1 MNSLWHKS
9 FTNDDIQAL
18 SVPMKIGILGTV
30 SDEGLPH
37 LTMLSTLQACTPE
50 KLTFGQFTEGLSK
63 GYVVDNPSIGFLV
76 MTLDKLV
83 WRGKAD
89 WSHKEK
95 DGPEFDMYNDIPMF
109 RYNAYFGVHTVHYL
123 SLVEQSGRER
133 LPMGRV
139 VWASIQTLLAKS
151 LQKKSSAEV
160 VLNSWTRALFSKLDN
175 LKFAGYIDDDGY
187 PVILPVIQAQP
198 LDAEHIVF
206 SFGAF
211 GDGLRKIPNGAPLA
225 IFGLTLDMEDVLLRG
240 EYLGVSKTA
249 GISYGSVKV
258 NWVYNSMPPVPG
270 QIFPPVP
277 LETVTEFLSPVD
289 MCKPKER

>member
-1 MNSLWHKS
+1 MEQTMISSQHKS

-30 SDEGLPH
+30 NEEGLPH
-37 LTMLSTLQACTPE
+37 LTMLSTLQASSPQR
-50 KLTFGQFTEGLSK
+50 LTFGQFTEGLSK
-63 GYVVDNPSIGFLV
+63 VYVVDNPKIGFLI

-83 WRGKAD
+83 WRGKAN

-95 DGPEFDMYNDIPMF
+95 AGPEFDMYNSIPMF

-123 SLVEQSGRER
+123 DLLEQSGREG
-133 LPMGRV
+133 LPMARV
-139 VWASIQTLLAKS
+139 VWAAVQTLVAKS
-151 LQKKSSAEV
+151 LQKKPPTIEV
-160 VLNSWTRALFSKLDN
+160 MNPWTRALFSKLDN
-175 LKFAGYIDDDGY
+175 LKFAGYIGDDGY
-187 PVILPVIQAQP
+187 PVIIPLIHAQP
-198 LDAEHIVF
+198 LNAEHIGF

-211 GDGLRKIPNGAPLA
+211 GEDLKKIPVGTPLA

-240 EYLGVSKTA
+240 EYLGAGKAA

-270 QIFPPVP
+270 QIFPPIP
-277 LETVTEFLSPVD
+277 LDVVREF
-289 MCKPKER
+289 

>member
-1 MNSLWHKS
+1 MEWKMNGLWQKS

-30 SDEGLPH
+30 NDEGLPH
-37 LTMLSTLQACTPE
+37 ITMLSTLQACAPQI
-50 KLTFGQFTEGLSK
+50 LTFGQFTEGLSK
-63 GYVVDNPSIGFLV
+63 GHVIDNPNIGFLII
-76 MTLDKLV
+76 TLDKLV
-83 WRGKAD
+83 WRGKAI

-95 DGPEFDMYNDIPMF
+95 DGPEFDMYNEIPMF

-123 SLVEQSGRER
+123 NLVEQSGQER

-139 VWASIQTLLAKS
+139 VWASIQTIVAKAI
-151 LQKKSSAEV
+151 QNKPPAED

-175 LKFAGYIDDDGY
+175 LKFAGYIGDDGY

-211 GDGLRKIPNGAPLA
+211 GDDLRKIPIGAPLA

-240 EYLGVSKTA
+240 EYLGASQAA

-270 QIFPPVP
+270 QIFPPVA
-277 LETVTEFLSPVD
+277 LESVSEF
-289 MCKPKER
+289 

>member
-1 MNSLWHKS
+1 MNSSGHNS
-9 FTNDDIQAL
+9 FSSDDIQAL

-30 SDEGLPH
+30 NGEGMPH
-37 LTMLSTLQACTPE
+37 LTMLSTLQASSPQI
-50 KLTFGQFTEGLSK
+50 LTFGQFTEGLSK
-63 GYVVDNPSIGFLV
+63 HHVVDNPKTGFLI
-76 MTLDKLV
+76 MTLDKLF

-95 DGPEFDMYNDIPMF
+95 AGPEYDMYNDIPMF

-123 SLVEQSGRER
+123 DLLEQSGRKR

-139 VWASIQTLLAKS
+139 VWASIQTLIAKAF
-151 LQKKSSAEV
+151 QKKSPTSE

-175 LKFAGYIDDDGY
+175 LKFVCYMGDDGY
-187 PVILPVIQAQP
+187 PVISPVIQAQP
-198 LDAEHIVF
+198 LDAEHIIF

-211 GDGLRKIPNGAPLA
+211 GDDFNKMPLGAPLA

-240 EYLGVSKTA
+240 EYLGVRKEA

-258 NWVYNSMPPVPG
+258 NWVYNAMPPVAG
-270 QIFPPVP
+270 QIYPPLA
-277 LETVTEFLSPVD
+277 LETVREF
-289 MCKPKER
+289 

>member
-1 MNSLWHKS
+1 MNSSGHNS
-9 FTNDDIQAL
+9 FSSDDIQAL

-30 SDEGLPH
+30 NGEGVPH
-37 LTMLSTLQACTPE
+37 LTMLSTLQASSSQI
-50 KLTFGQFTEGLSK
+50 LTFGQFTEGLSK
-63 GYVVDNPSIGFLV
+63 HHVVDNPKTSFLI
-76 MTLDKLV
+76 MTLNKLF

-95 DGPEFDMYNDIPMF
+95 AGPEYDMYNDIPMF

-123 SLVEQSGRER
+123 NLVEQSGCEQ

-139 VWASIQTLLAKS
+139 VWASIHTLIAKAI
-151 LQKKSSAEV
+151 QKKSPAAE

-175 LKFAGYIDDDGY
+175 LKFVCYIGDDGY
-187 PVILPVIQAQP
+187 PVIFPVIQAQP
-198 LDAEHIVF
+198 LDAERIVF

-211 GDGLRKIPNGAPLA
+211 GEDLRKIPVGAPLA

-240 EYLGVSKTA
+240 EYLGVHKSA

-258 NWVYNSMPPVPG
+258 NWVYNAMPPVAG
-270 QIFPPVP
+270 QIYPPLA
-277 LETVTEFLSPVD
+277 LETVRKF
-289 MCKPKER
+289 